1 MNNVRCSNCNGSG
14 KERDSISLI
23 TGEVKYR
30 TCPVCSGT
38 GFVDAELM
46 HYTTYPD
53 QSLEKARYLM
63 QWNGKPIELCI
74 EGNHD
79 FIIVFKNGN
88 RFRLGG
94 FTVGYRGT
102 GPEYTKK
109 LLDAA
114 GFGISMDD
122 IAEMKP
128 PVTFWSIVVE
138 SPTIEEAKKKAS
150 EIESNDN
157 SFISSEVIEDGTSK
171 TINGRGMSKEAAVE
185 NAKDHI
191 PKGSK
196 IIKED
201 VCKEAEE
208 GKTNIEANSE
218 VEAGQIARK
227 QIPWDA
233 TIQKKICL
241 KPKSE
246 GFLGLR
252 PKPGLY
258 EVSWVTDWLVSIEFQ
273 PLPAIRVNFRK

>member
-1 MNNVRCSNCNGSG
+1 MDKVRCSNCNGSG
-14 KERDSISLI
+14 KERDSISLD
-23 TGEVKYR
+23 TGQIKYR

-46 HYTTYPD
+46 HYTTSPD
-53 QSLEKARYLM
+53 LSLEKARNLM
-63 QWNGKPIELCI
+63 QWNGKPVELCI
-74 EGNHD
+74 AGDHN
-79 FIIVFKNGN
+79 FTIVFKNGN

-102 GPEYTKK
+102 GPDYTKK

-114 GFGISMDD
+114 GFGISMDE

-128 PVTFWSIVVE
+128 PVTFTSIVIE
-138 SPTIEEAKKKAS
+138 APTIEEAKKKAS
-150 EIESNDN
+150 EIASTDK

-171 TINGRGMSKEAAVE
+171 TVTGRGMSNKAAIE
-185 NAKDHI
+185 NTENRV

-196 IIKED
+196 IIKEAIL
-201 VCKEAEE
+201 KESEE
-208 GKTNIEANSE
+208 GKTTIEANSE

-241 KPKSE
+241 KPKLE

-273 PLPAIRVNFRK
+273 PFPAVRVNFRK